1 MAKKIHWSG
10 QGGGSLRC
18 AASRS
23 QGLHTV
29 MHRPCEAQKF
39 VQLSKD
45 SPDLYCLPCTT
56 QARLALAKESAPK
69 PDSRTDSDRYA
80 ELRKLVEAYQNA
92 KNYPE
97 AESLLVEI
105 RNWSHR

>member
-1 MAKKIHWSG
+1 MALPKRHWGNAAQSPGFVPDAACGRSG
-10 QGGGSLRC
+10 VREIITTSARAFVSVSRNTTWYCSDC
-18 AASRS
+18 AKA
-23 QGLHTV
+23 
-29 MHRPCEAQKF
+29 
-39 VQLSKD
+39 
-45 SPDLYCLPCTT
+45 
-56 QARLALAKESAPK
+56 ARLALAKESAPK

>member
-1 MAKKIHWSG
+1 MSTPTHWGERSGLRYCNHAKTAAPCSPAEFLQMSDLCRKCERGARIRLG
-10 QGGGSLRC
+10 C
-18 AASRS
+18 A
-23 QGLHTV
+23 
-29 MHRPCEAQKF
+29 
-39 VQLSKD
+39 
-45 SPDLYCLPCTT
+45 
-56 QARLALAKESAPK
+56 K
-69 PDSRTDSDRYA
+69 PNPIRTDSDRYA